1 MTTHT
6 FGSGWATFTVTVE
19 PKKSIT
25 VQRDNEKPVTFR
37 IGDLCE
43 ESSYN
48 LIYTGV
54 VKGITE
60 KNVIVEKEFAYKGKT
75 RRMSLENF
83 AWRNWDFDAAEVAQK
98 NFETSQWI

>member
-25 VQRDNEKPVTFR
+25 VQRDNEKSVTFR
-37 IGDLCE
+37 IGDTCE

-48 LIYTGV
+48 LVYLGTI
-54 VKGITE
+54 KQITE
-60 KNVIVEKEFAYKGKT
+60 KNVIVEKEFSKKT
-75 RRMSLENF
+75 TRMKIENF
-83 AWRNWDFDAAEVAQK
+83 CWRNWDFDAERIAQQ
-98 NFETSQWI
+98 NFETMQYI